1 MGHGTQPLPRSG
13 QFQPAMTFVEASGM
27 LTPATSAWQKQEVL
41 KGVDL
46 LVGTLDGGWG
56 FHCWQEMV
64 SSSPPTFQ
72 TKRYTAEEANA
83 MVQNGSIVTHPV
95 FDRGE
100 SAMFSAIIS
109 DSDISHILAYN
120 IPAVSSATGK
130 IPVDGNI
137 SIVENLNLNSSRF
150 KSGAWGRNHPVYG
163 QRWLHSDAKNMT
175 FQCVY
180 KLFDD
185 IVTKGALK

>member
-13 QFQPAMTFVEASGM
+13 QFQPAMTFVETGGM

-46 LVGTLDGGWG
+46 LVGTLDGRWG

-72 TKRYTAEEANA
+72 TKYYTAEEANA

-109 DSDISHILAYN
+109 ESDINHILAYN
-120 IPAVSSATGK
+120 IPAVSSATGR
-130 IPVDGNI
+130 IRLPSNSPVAGNF
-137 SIVENLNLNSSRF
+137 NLNTLDF
-150 KSGAWGRNHPVYG
+150 KSNGWGRNHRWYL
-163 QRWLHSDAKNMT
+163 QRWLHSDMKDMAY
-175 FQCVY
+175 FHVY
-180 KLFDD
+180 KLFNDLC
-185 IVTKGALK
+185 TKGNLR

>member
-13 QFQPAMTFVEASGM
+13 QFQPAMTFVETSGM

-41 KGVDL
+41 KGIDL

-120 IPAVSSATGK
+120 IPAVSSATGRM
-130 IPVDGNI
+130 PVIKGK
-137 SIVENLNLNSSRF
+137 SETFNLARASFQRNAGLFAIAREGCL
-150 KSGAWGRNHPVYG
+150 SGL
-163 QRWLHSDAKNMT
+163 QRGS
-175 FQCVY
+175 
-180 KLFDD
+180 
-185 IVTKGALK
+185 

>member
-1 MGHGTQPLPRSG
+1 MGHGTQPLPRPR

-41 KGVDL
+41 KGIDL

-56 FHCWQEMV
+56 FHCWQEMIP
-64 SSSPPTFQ
+64 SSPPTFQ
-72 TKRYTAEEANA
+72 TKRYTAEEANV

-109 DSDISHILAYN
+109 ESDINHILAYN

-150 KSGAWGRNHPVYG
+150 KSDTWGRNHPVYR
-163 QRWLHSDAKNMT
+163 QRWLHSDAKDMT
-175 FQCVY
+175 FGAPS
-180 KLFDD
+180 KL
-185 IVTKGALK
+185 G